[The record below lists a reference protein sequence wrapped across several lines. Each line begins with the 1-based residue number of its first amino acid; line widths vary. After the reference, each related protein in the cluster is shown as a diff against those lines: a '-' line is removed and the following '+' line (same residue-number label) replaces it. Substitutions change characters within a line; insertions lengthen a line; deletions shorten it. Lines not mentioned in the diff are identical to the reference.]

1 MAPTHT
7 AAAEKDGEVMGAID
21 EAASGER
28 FVVADVSRDDAWVA
42 TPLSN
47 AATLEEWQ

>member
-1 MAPTHT
+1 MSSAHT
-7 AAAEKDGEVMGAID
+7 ATAGIDGEVMGAID
-21 EAASGER
+21 EEASDKR

-42 TPLSN
+42 TPLSD